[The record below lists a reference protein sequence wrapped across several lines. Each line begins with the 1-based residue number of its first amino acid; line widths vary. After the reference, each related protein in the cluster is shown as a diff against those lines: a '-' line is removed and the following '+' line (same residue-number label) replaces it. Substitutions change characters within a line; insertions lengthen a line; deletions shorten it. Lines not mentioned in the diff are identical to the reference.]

1 MGAEANAD
9 AFEDGE
15 FLMAENLGDD
25 FAHFGLVPAGVAV
38 VVLIVFS
45 PVSVLSGIESRVG
58 WNDRGD
64 LVGVRHVVVGLALE
78 EIVKPLAVDRIGSEL
93 VVFAAFR
100 RVGVGMLAG
109 ARDVGLLLI
118 LGQTD
123 CGEAERNEA
132 NES

>member
-1 MGAEANAD
+1 MGTEANAD

-25 FAHFGLVPAGVAV
+25 FAHLGLIPAGVAV

-45 PVSVLSGIESRVG
+45 PVPVLSGVESGVG

-64 LVGVRHVVVGLALE
+64 LVGVRHVEVGLALE

-100 RVGVGMLAG
+100 RVGVWMLAG
-109 ARDVGLLLI
+109 ARDVRLLLI
-118 LGQTD
+118 LSQTD
-123 CGEAERNEA
+123 CGEAE
-132 NES
+132 